1 MAIAGIPPAIRQPGR
16 TPLVPTGALAA
27 AMATTVAAAGLS
39 MRPSHRFPSHRFQP
53 NRRPRPLAAARES
66 GGVKTPTFRFTIRDV
81 LWLTVVVALA
91 LSWWIDNQR
100 IETSVAKLESDRREL
115 QADFDDKLS
124 IVNDMQIKAS
134 KELER
139 ITLSAQPGSTNPRQP
154 VMPN

>member
-1 MAIAGIPPAIRQPGR
+1 M
-16 TPLVPTGALAA
+16 
-27 AMATTVAAAGLS
+27 
-39 MRPSHRFPSHRFQP
+39 
-53 NRRPRPLAAARES
+53 
-66 GGVKTPTFRFTIRDV
+66 FRFTIRDM
-81 LWLTVVVALA
+81 LWLTVVVALT

-100 IETSVAKLESDRREL
+100 IESSVAKLERDRREL

-139 ITLSAQPGSTNPRQP
+139 ITRSAPPSSTNPRQP